1 MKWVF
6 LWKVSLLTCWDA
18 AIVSSLAKI
27 KPPLLPGNTYHHLS
41 TYPPTYPIYIPL
53 TNTPFQHAPS
63 TTTDSDDHKDAL
75 AKRIL
80 QIRAEAEATDN
91 KFDKEKSIERVA
103 ALGGGR
109 SLIDDHPPST
119 VESLH

>member
-1 MKWVF
+1 MHCLFSPLIHYLLPASSF
-6 LWKVSLLTCWDA
+6 LTPRVSLLLCH
-18 AIVSSLAKI
+18 
-27 KPPLLPGNTYHHLS
+27 NFLS
-41 TYPPTYPIYIPL
+41 TSHPRFHPL
-53 TNTPFQHAPS
+53 RPAYQTLS
-63 TTTDSDDHKDAL
+63 TALSDVHKDAL